1 MLLNILNKHEGIQEF
16 RSFICFPGSLVLE
29 SQGMLGSVSSAGKAA
44 LPAAPC
50 FIGYFQ
56 MISTYAGVQ
65 LRGHGASALLVLHA
79 GVGILPLLAPAD
91 LCGRQE
97 EGEGQLFLFD
107 KCCATV

>member
-16 RSFICFPGSLVLE
+16 KSFVFQAPWFWNLRECWVQYPVQVKQPFPFPPSFIGS
-29 SQGMLGSVSSAGKAA
+29 
-44 LPAAPC
+44 
-50 FIGYFQ
+50 FQ

-97 EGEGQLFLFD
+97 EGEGQCFMFD